1 MYWVKRDRNAYFE
14 LRNAGIDKKY
24 DMSADIEGV
33 TRVERLVIL
42 DQKDGKEWE
51 ILVHDGKFFI
61 EPYEK
66 DEKRDFRIKKV
77 IKDGD
82 N

>member
-1 MYWVKRDRNAYFE
+1 MKKIRNAYF
-14 LRNAGIDKKY
+14 RVNNSDGSSY
-24 DMSADIEGV
+24 DVSADIEGV
-33 TRVERLVIL
+33 TRVERLVVL

-51 ILVHDGKFFI
+51 LVIHDGKLII

-77 IKDGD
+77 IDG
-82 N
+82 NS